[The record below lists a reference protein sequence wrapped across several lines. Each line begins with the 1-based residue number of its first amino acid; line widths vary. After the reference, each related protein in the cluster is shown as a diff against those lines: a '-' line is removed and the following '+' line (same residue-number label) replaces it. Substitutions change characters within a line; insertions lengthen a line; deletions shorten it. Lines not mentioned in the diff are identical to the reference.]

1 MTEFT
6 LVITEFYTTN
16 ADGFAHQLAMCFGLV
31 QMPILR
37 ILLYLALTLYAPEE
51 DLCQKENQAHFNA
64 LLFPLKCPSNIL
76 SSKR

>member
-31 QMPILR
+31 HMPILR
-37 ILLYLALTLYAPEE
+37 ILLYLALTLYAQEK
-51 DLCQKENQAHFNA
+51 DLCQKE
-64 LLFPLKCPSNIL
+64 
-76 SSKR
+76 KRSPF

>member
-6 LVITEFYTTN
+6 LVITEFHTTN
-16 ADGFAHQLAMCFGLV
+16 AAGFAHQLAMCFGLV
-31 QMPILR
+31 HMPILR

-64 LLFPLKCPSNIL
+64 LLFPLK
-76 SSKR
+76 